1 MYFSHDFGRFR
12 PELEPNWHELVHVG
26 VNRKKK
32 KRGQI
37 GASEECCRVERRC
50 GAHFA
55 TSVHHRFLMLVC
67 KVTFAFETMESTSMI
82 SWVWVS
88 VKLNNNNLILGA
100 VDSGF
105 ITKQPKKPA
114 S

>member
-1 MYFSHDFGRFR
+1 MISANFGKFR
-12 PELEPNWHELVHVG
+12 PELEPNWHELVRVG
-26 VNRKKK
+26 ANRKK

-37 GASEECCRVERRC
+37 GTSEGRRRIERGCRV
-50 GAHFA
+50 HFA
-55 TSVHHRFLMLVC
+55 TSVHHRSLMLVC

-82 SWVWVS
+82 SGVLVS
-88 VKLNNNNLILGA
+88 VELNSNNLILGA